1 MQHSTEIY
9 DLIRTATTALARA
22 QQLLDEGTPQP
33 EAPISLDSQR
43 RRRATRRW
51 SSMKQSPRGVFQ
63 TGQRG
68 YCTAGSAKVAVML
81 DLNLNFQVIE
91 HGHRLYG
98 KTYGNPSYLA
108 SELSGGAARN
118 GFDHVVLEG
127 RRLSDWRTIWLAA

>member
-1 MQHSTEIY
+1 MDNTTEIH
-9 DLIRTATTALARA
+9 DLIRTAITALTQA
-22 QQLLDEGTPQP
+22 QQLLDEGTPQL

-63 TGQRG
+63 AGQRG
-68 YCTAGSAKVAVML
+68 YCAAGTERVAVML
-81 DLNLNFQVIE
+81 DINLDWQVVE
-91 HGHRLYG
+91 HGHPLYG
-98 KTYGNPSYLA
+98 KTFSNPSHLA
-108 SELSGGAARN
+108 GTLGGGSRN